1 MADTK
6 NPSRAERAVSNAKKK
21 SLPDN
26 VVPPKKKSGT
36 AKKSEPEKKTT
47 ASKKAPAVKT
57 EYQHGIP
64 YNAAIALGS
73 LGLFLLFIVICINP
87 DGFLPRIIHSF
98 VLGMIGPAGFYFS
111 IPALLY
117 LFAINTF
124 GRKAALGMR
133 NTCTLLFVLMC
144 GCIYHL
150 AVQDQGMAEG
160 FAVFSDLYRGG
171 MEGFSGGILCGGVA
185 LILRWA
191 CGNVLAFIVAVFVAV
206 IMLLCAFQITPLS
219 LYKAIANRPRPD
231 WDEEEDAEKP
241 YMEPAAVVVN
251 HIANK
256 NIEQKRKRR
265 EAQLAA
271 KEQKPVPAAPVP
283 QADPMTAKTRVVPNT
298 PKAEPVQPEIPQ
310 EAVDANIP
318 APSRGKNILSTIGM
332 DSEAPLAER
341 SKPAPQKPAA
351 AVPVTPSRGVLV
363 EGEDVESIPR
373 GMPKLERRP
382 VSVPPVPVAAPVEP
396 TQRPAVQQEPIRRSE
411 PRSEPKPEPRSEAKA
426 EPKPGKVTSK
436 DAAESALEVA
446 DEIAKN
452 QTSEKPRYCFP
463 PIDLL
468 KRPSRG
474 GADGT
479 EEMRENSRRLNETLA
494 SFKIDAHI
502 INVTR
507 GPSVTRYEVEL
518 DKGVRLNKLTG
529 CADDIALSLGASGVR
544 IAAVPGKISVV
555 GIEVPNRAVTTVSLR
570 EVIDS
575 PEFARSKSKSSFSVG
590 KDIGGS
596 CIIGNIAKMPHMLIA
611 GTTGS
616 GKSVCMNS
624 IIISLLYKAGPEDV
638 KLIMVD
644 PKMVELGIYN
654 GIPHLLIP
662 VVTDPKKAAGS
673 LQWAVTEMLRRYKM
687 MSDMGVRDLESY
699 NSIVTAEE
707 GGQKLPQVVIIIDEL
722 ADLMMV
728 AAKEVEDSICRIA
741 QMGRAAGM
749 HLIIATQR
757 PSADVI
763 TGLMK
768 ANIPSR
774 IAFSVASAM
783 ESRIILDTMGA
794 EKLVGKGDMLYAPIG
809 CGKPLRVQGCF
820 VTDSEV
826 ESVANY
832 VKDNYVAD
840 YDKQVLEEI
849 EKKAQQT
856 GKKMPTPTASDPDP
870 SDEELEGD
878 EMLPA
883 AVDVILETGQAS
895 VSMLQRRLKLGY
907 ARAARIVDEME
918 EKGIVGPFQGS
929 KPRSI
934 LITKEQ
940 WQARKNGET
949 EQMDFDDLE
958 EDYDAVPEE
967 LM

>member
-1 MADTK
+1 M
-6 NPSRAERAVSNAKKK
+6 AKKGTSK
-21 SLPDN
+21 AEKTVN
-26 VVPPKKKSGT
+26 ETKKKASASKT
-36 AKKSEPEKKTT
+36 SSKSAGKNTS
-47 ASKKAPAVKT
+47 AKKAPAVKKNPKVTT
-57 EYQHGIP
+57 EYD
-64 YNAAIALGS
+64 
-73 LGLFLLFIVICINP
+73 NP
-87 DGFLPRIIHSF
+87 ISS
-98 VLGMIGPAGFYFS
+98 S
-111 IPALLY
+111 I
-117 LFAINTF
+117 T
-124 GRKAALGMR
+124 
-133 NTCTLLFVLMC
+133 
-144 GCIYHL
+144 
-150 AVQDQGMAEG
+150 
-160 FAVFSDLYRGG
+160 
-171 MEGFSGGILCGGVA
+171 GGILCLFLFVLFVLILFKSDGA
-185 LILRWA
+185 LIQVTKSIVLGFVGEAGLLFFTPVFLYVSVINLFGRKVAVRMRSACAISFALFCGAIYHLIVSSLSVADGINVIPMLYTAGAAGTSGGIICGGLAILVEWA
-191 CGNVLAFIVAVFVAV
+191 CGRALTYLVAVLG
-206 IMLLCAFQITPLS
+206 MLFTLLGAMQITIPS
-219 LYKAIANRPRPD
+219 LLRAIANRPRPD
-231 WDEEEDAEKP
+231 WDEDEDD
-241 YMEPAAVVVN
+241 YIEPAAIVVN

-256 NIEQKRKRR
+256 KIEQKRQRREQAQQARALVTAQAVSEPVKEVEEVPVKRPVEQPTQKHAEQSKTEVKPAKESPAPSEKNAQVQDSVKQVPGKGAAFMSRIDVEISAPLAAASEFVEEEIPNVFDEPVAAIRPVRVEAEEIDDAIPLTMPELRR
-265 EAQLAA
+265 EAPIPSAPKLTA
-271 KEQKPVPAAPVP
+271 KEKKLFSPIPEEKSEKV
-283 QADPMTAKTRVVPNT
+283 TAKDTAASAQQVAV
-298 PKAEPVQPEIPQ
+298 EIAQ
-310 EAVDANIP
+310 
-318 APSRGKNILSTIGM
+318 GQ
-332 DSEAPLAER
+332 AER
-341 SKPAPQKPAA
+341 
-351 AVPVTPSRGVLV
+351 
-363 EGEDVESIPR
+363 
-373 GMPKLERRP
+373 
-382 VSVPPVPVAAPVEP
+382 
-396 TQRPAVQQEPIRRSE
+396 
-411 PRSEPKPEPRSEAKA
+411 KPE
-426 EPKPGKVTSK
+426 
-436 DAAESALEVA
+436 
-446 DEIAKN
+446 
-452 QTSEKPRYCFP
+452 YCYP

-474 GADGT
+474 AADGT
-479 EEMRENSRRLNETLA
+479 EEMRENSRRLNDTLA
-494 SFKIDAHI
+494 SFNIDAHI

-518 DKGVRLNKLTG
+518 DKGVRLNKITG

-555 GIEVPNRAVTTVSLR
+555 GIEVPNRTVTTVSLR

-575 PEFARSKSKSSFSVG
+575 GEFTKAKSKSSIALG
-590 KDIGGS
+590 KSIDGN
-596 CIIGNIAKMPHMLIA
+596 CVVGNISKMPHLLIA

-654 GIPHLLIP
+654 GIPQLLIP

-699 NSIVTAEE
+699 NSIILSEE

-757 PSADVI
+757 PSANVI

-809 CGKPLRVQGCF
+809 SGKPLRVQGCF

-826 ESVANY
+826 EAVAEY
-832 VKDNYVAD
+832 VKENYVAD
-840 YDKQVLEEI
+840 YNQQVLEEI

-856 GKKMPTPTASDPDP
+856 GKKPASVSDPDP
-870 SDEELEGD
+870 SDEELAGD

-929 KPRSI
+929 KPRAI

-940 WQARKNGET
+940 WQAKKGGQDQ
-949 EQMDFDDLE
+949 QMDFDDLS
-958 EDYDAVPEE
+958 DYGVPEE
-967 LM
+967 LD

>member
-1 MADTK
+1 MAKK
-6 NPSRAERAVSNAKKK
+6 NTGSRAEQVVSETKKK
-21 SLPDN
+21 AS
-26 VVPPKKKSGT
+26 SGT
-36 AKKSEPEKKTT
+36 ASKGN
-47 ASKKAPAVKT
+47 SKKAKPKQAAAKKASAKKTPAVKT
-57 EYQHGIP
+57 EYENPIP
-64 YNAAIALGS
+64 SGVVTAIISFFLFILFTVIALKPEGALLMLMRS
-73 LGLFLLFIVICINP
+73 LIQGLIGKA
-87 DGFLPRIIHSF
+87 GFL
-98 VLGMIGPAGFYFS
+98 FS
-111 IPALLY
+111 IAALFFIFY
-117 LFAINTF
+117 INTF
-124 GRKAALGMR
+124 GRKTAVRMR
-133 NTCTLLFVLMC
+133 SICAILFVILS
-144 GCIYHL
+144 GAIYHL
-150 AVQDQGMAEG
+150 MVNDTVTMQGLTV
-160 FAVFSDLYRGG
+160 FADLYNGG
-171 MEGFSGGILCGGVA
+171 VNGSTGGILCGGLA
-185 LILRWA
+185 ILLRWS
-191 CGNVLAFIVAVFVAV
+191 CGSALSYLITILASAFS
-206 IMLLCAFQITPLS
+206 LLGAMQITIPGLIR
-219 LYKAIANRPRPD
+219 AIINRPRD
-231 WDEEEDAEKP
+231 EWEEEEED
-241 YMEPAAVVVN
+241 YVEPAAAVVN

-256 NIEQKRKRR
+256 QIEQKRQRR
-265 EAQLAA
+265 EQAAQAKLQPPAEADVLPHKPQKQQKKQTVEKAKNALQAPAQPKVDASSNVISADAIKQIPGKGAAFMNRIDTDINAPLAA
-271 KEQKPVPAAPVP
+271 ASEYVQEDVPSVFEEPVAAISPVRIQADDFDIEVPAKMPELRINDPIPAAP
-283 QADPMTAKTRVVPNT
+283 
-298 PKAEPVQPEIPQ
+298 
-310 EAVDANIP
+310 
-318 APSRGKNILSTIGM
+318 
-332 DSEAPLAER
+332 
-341 SKPAPQKPAA
+341 
-351 AVPVTPSRGVLV
+351 
-363 EGEDVESIPR
+363 
-373 GMPKLERRP
+373 KLEKKQ
-382 VSVPPVPVAAPVEP
+382 SAPPRQTLEEK
-396 TQRPAVQQEPIRRSE
+396 T
-411 PRSEPKPEPRSEAKA
+411 
-426 EPKPGKVTSK
+426 GKVSAK
-436 DAAESALEVA
+436 DAAESAQMVA
-446 DEIAKN
+446 EEIKQAQKL
-452 QTSEKPRYCFP
+452 QKPEYCFP

-468 KRPSRG
+468 KRPARG
-474 GADGT
+474 AADGT

-494 SFKIDAHI
+494 SFNIDAHI

-518 DKGVRLNKLTG
+518 DKGVRLNKITG

-555 GIEVPNRAVTTVSLR
+555 GIEVPNRSVTTVSLR

-575 PEFARSKSKSSFSVG
+575 GEFTKAKSKSSIALG
-590 KDIGGS
+590 KSIDGN
-596 CIIGNIAKMPHMLIA
+596 CVVGNISKMPHLLIA

-707 GGQKLPQVVIIIDEL
+707 DGQKLPQVVIIIDEL

-757 PSADVI
+757 PSANVI

-809 CGKPLRVQGCF
+809 SGKPLRVQGCF
-820 VTDSEV
+820 VTDGEV
-826 ESVANY
+826 ESVAEY
-832 VKDNYVAD
+832 VKENYVAD
-840 YDKQVLEEI
+840 YNQAVLDEI

-856 GKKMPTPTASDPDP
+856 GKKTASVTDPDP

-940 WQARKNGET
+940 WEARKGGSD
-949 EQMDFDDLE
+949 QMAFDDM
-958 EDYDAVPEE
+958 DDFGAVPEE
-967 LM
+967 ID

>member
-1 MADTK
+1 M
-6 NPSRAERAVSNAKKK
+6 AKK
-21 SLPDN
+21 
-26 VVPPKKKSGT
+26 
-36 AKKSEPEKKTT
+36 T
-47 ASKKAPAVKT
+47 ASKAEKTVQDSKKKASANASSKSSGKTPAAKKPPAVKKNPKVST
-57 EYQHGIP
+57 EYENPISSGVTGGIVCLFLFVLFVM
-64 YNAAIALGS
+64 ILFKSEGALLLVTKS
-73 LGLFLLFIVICINP
+73 IVLGLLGEAGLLFFTPV
-87 DGFLPRIIHSF
+87 
-98 VLGMIGPAGFYFS
+98 
-111 IPALLY
+111 LLY
-117 LFAINTF
+117 IAVINLF
-124 GRKAALGMR
+124 GRKKAVKMRTVCAVLFAFLCGM
-133 NTCTLLFVLMC
+133 
-144 GCIYHL
+144 IYHL
-150 AVQDQGMAEG
+150 IVSSMTVGEG
-160 FAVFSDLYRGG
+160 IHVIPQLY
-171 MEGFSGGILCGGVA
+171 SGGATGRTGGVLCGGLA
-185 LILRWA
+185 IILEWA
-191 CGNVLAFIVAVFVAV
+191 CGTALSYIITILGAVLA
-206 IMLLCAFQITPLS
+206 MLGAMQITIPS
-219 LYKAIANRPRPD
+219 IIRAIANRPRPD
-231 WDEEEDAEKP
+231 WDEDEDDFI
-241 YMEPAAVVVN
+241 EPAAIVVN

-256 NIEQKRKRR
+256 KIEQKRQRR
-265 EAQLAA
+265 ELAMQAKKELPPAEETVPESNAQQQKTQQTPAKKQPAEA
-271 KEQKPVPAAPVP
+271 KEPAQILQQPETAPERDAVKQVPGKGAAFMNRIDVEISAPLSGASEYVQEDIPSVYDEPVVSARPVRVEAEELEPEIPAKMPELKRSEPIPAAP
-283 QADPMTAKTRVVPNT
+283 K
-298 PKAEPVQPEIPQ
+298 
-310 EAVDANIP
+310 
-318 APSRGKNILSTIGM
+318 
-332 DSEAPLAER
+332 
-341 SKPAPQKPAA
+341 A
-351 AVPVTPSRGVLV
+351 AVQ
-363 EGEDVESIPR
+363 
-373 GMPKLERRP
+373 K
-382 VSVPPVPVAAPVEP
+382 AAPKQ
-396 TQRPAVQQEPIRRSE
+396 T
-411 PRSEPKPEPRSEAKA
+411 PEQKS
-426 EPKPGKVTSK
+426 GKVTSK
-436 DAAESALEVA
+436 DTAASAQQVAAE
-446 DEIAKN
+446 IA
-452 QTSEKPRYCFP
+452 QGQAAGKPEYCFP

-468 KRPSRG
+468 KRPSRAA
-474 GADGT
+474 ADGT
-479 EEMRENSRRLNETLA
+479 DEMRENSRRLNETLA
-494 SFKIDAHI
+494 SFNIDAHI

-518 DKGVRLNKLTG
+518 DKGVRLSKLTG

-555 GIEVPNRAVTTVSLR
+555 GIEVPNRTVTTVSLR
-570 EVIDS
+570 EVLDS
-575 PEFARSKSKSSFSVG
+575 AEFTRAKSKSSIGLG
-590 KDIGGS
+590 KSIDGN
-596 CIIGNIAKMPHMLIA
+596 CVVGNISKMPHLLIA

-654 GIPHLLIP
+654 GIPQLLIP

-707 GGQKLPQVVIIIDEL
+707 DGQKLPQVVIIIDEL

-757 PSADVI
+757 PSANVI

-809 CGKPLRVQGCF
+809 SGKPLRVQGCF
-820 VTDSEV
+820 VTDGEV
-826 ESVANY
+826 EAVAEY
-832 VKDNYVAD
+832 VKENYVAD
-840 YDKQVLEEI
+840 YNQQVLEEI
-849 EKKAQQT
+849 EKKSQQT
-856 GKKMPTPTASDPDP
+856 GSKKPASVSDPDP

-929 KPRSI
+929 KPRAI

-940 WQARKNGET
+940 WQARKNGQGD
-949 EQMDFDDLE
+949 QMEFGDLE
-958 EDYDAVPEE
+958 DYGVPEE
-967 LM
+967 I

>member
-1 MADTK
+1 M
-6 NPSRAERAVSNAKKK
+6 
-21 SLPDN
+21 
-26 VVPPKKKSGT
+26 
-36 AKKSEPEKKTT
+36 AKKSATKAEKTVNET
-47 ASKKAPAVKT
+47 QKKASAAKNSAKSSGKKSAAKKPPAVKKNPKVST
-57 EYQHGIP
+57 EYENPISSGVTGGI
-64 YNAAIALGS
+64 IC
-73 LGLFLLFIVICINP
+73 LFLFI
-87 DGFLPRIIHSF
+87 LF
-98 VLGMIGPAGFYFS
+98 VLLLFKTDG
-111 IPALLY
+111 ALLQVTKSIVLGFIGEAGL
-117 LFAINTF
+117 LFFTPVFLYIAFINLF
-124 GRKAALGMR
+124 GRKMAVKMRSICAALFAF
-133 NTCTLLFVLMC
+133 LC
-144 GCIYHL
+144 GVIYHL
-150 AVQDQGMAEG
+150 IVSSLTVSEG
-160 FAVFSDLYRGG
+160 IDLVPQLFTGG
-171 MEGFSGGILCGGVA
+171 AAGTPGGIFCGGA
-185 LILRWA
+185 AILLEWA
-191 CGNVLAFIVAVFVAV
+191 CGTALSYLITILGAVLT
-206 IMLLCAFQITPLS
+206 MLGAMQITIPS
-219 LYKAIANRPRPD
+219 IIRAIANRPRPD
-231 WDEEEDAEKP
+231 WDDEEDDFI
-241 YMEPAAVVVN
+241 EPAAIVVN

-256 NIEQKRKRR
+256 KIEQKRQRR
-265 EAQLAA
+265 EQALQARNQLPPADEDIPESHAQIQSRQPIPKKQPVPENLTENEPVHPAEEVQQQETVKQVPGKGAAFMNRIDVEISAPLAA
-271 KEQKPVPAAPVP
+271 TSEFVREEIPSVFEEPVATIRPVRVEAEALEPEIPVRMPELKRNAPIPAAP
-283 QADPMTAKTRVVPNT
+283 K
-298 PKAEPVQPEIPQ
+298 
-310 EAVDANIP
+310 
-318 APSRGKNILSTIGM
+318 
-332 DSEAPLAER
+332 
-341 SKPAPQKPAA
+341 
-351 AVPVTPSRGVLV
+351 
-363 EGEDVESIPR
+363 
-373 GMPKLERRP
+373 
-382 VSVPPVPVAAPVEP
+382 VSVEKPMAK
-396 TQRPAVQQEPIRRSE
+396 QEPE
-411 PRSEPKPEPRSEAKA
+411 ENTK
-426 EPKPGKVTSK
+426 KVSSRDT
-436 DAAESALEVA
+436 AESAKQVA
-446 DEIAKN
+446 VEIA
-452 QTSEKPRYCFP
+452 QVQAVAKPEYCFP

-468 KRPSRG
+468 KRPVRG
-474 GADGT
+474 AADGT
-479 EEMRENSRRLNETLA
+479 DEMRENSRRLNETLA
-494 SFKIDAHI
+494 SFNIDAHI

-555 GIEVPNRAVTTVSLR
+555 GIEVPNRTVTTVSLR
-570 EVIDS
+570 EVLDS
-575 PEFARSKSKSSFSVG
+575 HEFTGAKSKSSIGLG
-590 KDIGGS
+590 KSIDGN
-596 CIIGNIAKMPHMLIA
+596 CVVGNIAKMPHLLIA

-654 GIPHLLIP
+654 GIPQLLIP

-699 NSIVTAEE
+699 NSIVVNEE

-757 PSADVI
+757 PSANVI

-820 VTDSEV
+820 VTDGEV
-826 ESVANY
+826 EAVAEY
-832 VKDNYVAD
+832 VKENFVAD
-840 YDKQVLEEI
+840 YNQEVMKEI
-849 EKKAQQT
+849 EKSAQQT
-856 GKKMPTPTASDPDP
+856 GSKKPASVSDPDP

-940 WQARKNGET
+940 WEARKNGHG
-949 EQMDFDDLE
+949 EQMDFDDMA
-958 EDYDAVPEE
+958 DYGVPE
-967 LM
+967 

>member
-1 MADTK
+1 M
-6 NPSRAERAVSNAKKK
+6 
-21 SLPDN
+21 
-26 VVPPKKKSGT
+26 
-36 AKKSEPEKKTT
+36 
-47 ASKKAPAVKT
+47 
-57 EYQHGIP
+57 
-64 YNAAIALGS
+64 
-73 LGLFLLFIVICINP
+73 VISVNP
-87 DGFLPRIIHSF
+87 DGALLKIIQSV
-98 VLGMIGPAGFYFS
+98 VLGLVGQAGFYFA
-111 IPALLY
+111 IPGLLY
-117 LFAINTF
+117 LFVIHTF
-124 GRKAALGMR
+124 GRKNAPTMR
-133 NTCTLLFVLMC
+133 SVCTLIFVFLC

-150 AVQDQGMAEG
+150 AVQEQALSTG
-160 FAVFSDLYRGG
+160 FALIADLYTGG
-171 MEGFSGGILCGGVA
+171 AAGSTGGVLCGGA
-185 LILRWA
+185 AMLLRWL
-191 CGNVLAFIVAVFVAV
+191 CGNTLAFVFCVVFAVLTLLGAMNITIPSIIRAIV
-206 IMLLCAFQITPLS
+206 
-219 LYKAIANRPRPD
+219 NRPKD
-231 WDEEEDAEKP
+231 DYAEEED
-241 YMEPAAVVVN
+241 YIDPATVVVN
-251 HIANK
+251 NIANK
-256 NIEQKRKRR
+256 QIARKRQRR
-265 EAQLAA
+265 EQQQTQRAGENVPAETVPETPPQLPPEKQPHSAPKQENPRVPSSQDEVKQVPGKGAAFMERIDGDISAPLSGTAGYVKDETPPVAEPLPARPVAA
-271 KEQKPVPAAPVP
+271 KPV
-283 QADPMTAKTRVVPNT
+283 R
-298 PKAEPVQPEIPQ
+298 
-310 EAVDANIP
+310 
-318 APSRGKNILSTIGM
+318 
-332 DSEAPLAER
+332 
-341 SKPAPQKPAA
+341 
-351 AVPVTPSRGVLV
+351 V
-363 EGEDVESIPR
+363 EGEDIGEKLPNKMPEFAPIPPA
-373 GMPKLERRP
+373 PKLDEGKVKPASEAKSGKVTTKEAAQSARQ
-382 VSVPPVPVAAPVEP
+382 VAAEIAQ
-396 TQRPAVQQEPIRRSE
+396 TQAVQQP
-411 PRSEPKPEPRSEAKA
+411 
-426 EPKPGKVTSK
+426 
-436 DAAESALEVA
+436 D
-446 DEIAKN
+446 
-452 QTSEKPRYCFP
+452 YCFP
-463 PIDLL
+463 PLDLL
-468 KRPSRG
+468 KRPVRAG
-474 GADGT
+474 TDGT

-494 SFKIDAHI
+494 SFNIDAHI

-518 DKGVRLNKLTG
+518 DKGVRLSKVTG

-575 PEFARSKSKSSFSVG
+575 PEFAKAKSKTSVALG
-590 KDIGGS
+590 KSIDGS
-596 CIIGNIAKMPHMLIA
+596 CIVGNIARMPHLLIA

-624 IIISLLYKAGPEDV
+624 IIISLLYKAGPDDV

-673 LQWAVTEMLRRYKM
+673 LQWAVTEMLRRYRM

-699 NSIVTAEE
+699 NSIVTSEE
-707 GGQKLPQVVIIIDEL
+707 DGQKLPQVVIIIDEL

-757 PSADVI
+757 PSANVI

-794 EKLVGKGDMLYAPIG
+794 EKLVGKGDMLYAPVG

-820 VTDSEV
+820 VTDTEV
-826 ESVANY
+826 EAVAGY
-832 VKDNYVAD
+832 VKDNYTAE
-840 YDKQVLEEI
+840 YSQQVLDEI

-856 GKKMPTPTASDPDP
+856 GKKPASVSDPDP
-870 SDEELEGD
+870 TDEELEGD

-929 KPRSI
+929 KPRAI

-940 WQARKNGET
+940 WASMKGGQT
-949 EQMDFDDLE
+949 EQMGFDDL
-958 EDYDAVPEE
+958 DSVPDE

>member
-1 MADTK
+1 M
-6 NPSRAERAVSNAKKK
+6 
-21 SLPDN
+21 
-26 VVPPKKKSGT
+26 
-36 AKKSEPEKKTT
+36 AKKS
-47 ASKKAPAVKT
+47 ASKAEKTVAESKKKASSSSSKTSGKKAAAKKPPAVKKNPKVST
-57 EYQHGIP
+57 EYENPVSSGI
-64 YNAAIALGS
+64 
-73 LGLFLLFIVICINP
+73 
-87 DGFLPRIIHSF
+87 
-98 VLGMIGPAGFYFS
+98 
-111 IPALLY
+111 
-117 LFAINTF
+117 T
-124 GRKAALGMR
+124 
-133 NTCTLLFVLMC
+133 
-144 GCIYHL
+144 
-150 AVQDQGMAEG
+150 
-160 FAVFSDLYRGG
+160 
-171 MEGFSGGILCGGVA
+171 GGILCLFLFVLFVLILFKSDGALLMVTKSIVLGFLGEAGLLFFTPVFLYVAVINLFGRKNAVKMRSICALLFAFFCGVIYHLIVSSLSIADGIDLIPQLYTGGATGKTGGVFCGGFA
-185 LILRWA
+185 IVLEWA
-191 CGNVLAFIVAVFVAV
+191 CGTALSYIITVVGAILT
-206 IMLLCAFQITPLS
+206 MLGAMQITVPS
-219 LYKAIANRPRPD
+219 IIRAIANRPRPD
-231 WDEEEDAEKP
+231 WDEDEDDFI
-241 YMEPAAVVVN
+241 EPAAIVVN

-256 NIEQKRKRR
+256 KIEQKRQRR
-265 EAQLAA
+265 EQAIQARQQLP
-271 KEQKPVPAAPVP
+271 ENQDPVP
-283 QADPMTAKTRVVPNT
+283 
-298 PKAEPVQPEIPQ
+298 E
-310 EAVDANIP
+310 
-318 APSRGKNILSTIGM
+318 
-332 DSEAPLAER
+332 
-341 SKPAPQKPAA
+341 
-351 AVPVTPSRGVLV
+351 
-363 EGEDVESIPR
+363 
-373 GMPKLERRP
+373 
-382 VSVPPVPVAAPVEP
+382 
-396 TQRPAVQQEPIRRSE
+396 PAVQQPVKKQQAAQ
-411 PRSEPKPEPRSEAKA
+411 PKA
-426 EPKPGKVTSK
+426 EEKPAAQPAQPDAAVQDTVKQVPGKGAAFMNRIDVEINAPLAGTAEFVREEIPNVFEEPVITAQPVRVEAEELEPEIPVKMPELKRREPVSAAPRIAEEKPVPPKDSEEKTNKVSSK
-436 DAAESALEVA
+436 DTAESAKQVA
-446 DEIAKN
+446 AEIAKG
-452 QTSEKPRYCFP
+452 QAVQKPEYCFP

-468 KRPSRG
+468 KRPMRG
-474 GADGT
+474 AADGT
-479 EEMRENSRRLNETLA
+479 EEMRDNSRRLNETLA
-494 SFKIDAHI
+494 SFNIDAHI

-555 GIEVPNRAVTTVSLR
+555 GIEVPNRTVTTVSLR
-570 EVIDS
+570 EVLDS
-575 PEFARSKSKSSFSVG
+575 AEFAKAKSKSSIGLG
-590 KDIGGS
+590 KSIDGN
-596 CIIGNIAKMPHMLIA
+596 CVVGNIAKMPHLLIA

-654 GIPHLLIP
+654 GIPQLLIP

-699 NSIVTAEE
+699 NSIVMSEE
-707 GGQKLPQVVIIIDEL
+707 GGQKLPLVVIIIDEL

-757 PSADVI
+757 PSANVI

-809 CGKPLRVQGCF
+809 SGKPLRVQGCF
-820 VTDSEV
+820 VTDGEV
-826 ESVANY
+826 EAVAEY
-832 VKDNYVAD
+832 VKDHYVAD
-840 YDKQVLEEI
+840 YNQQVLEEI

-856 GKKMPTPTASDPDP
+856 GSKKPASVSDPDP

-940 WQARKNGET
+940 WEARKNGHA
-949 EQMDFDDLE
+949 EQMEFDDMA
-958 EDYDAVPEE
+958 DYGVPEE
-967 LM
+967 L